1 MEGEKTI
8 DFLLVR
14 EGIREFLTSALGERG
29 RIAVMRNDWW

>member
-14 EGIREFLTSALGERG
+14 EGIREFLLSELVRRG
-29 RIAVMRNDWW
+29 RIAAMPNDWW